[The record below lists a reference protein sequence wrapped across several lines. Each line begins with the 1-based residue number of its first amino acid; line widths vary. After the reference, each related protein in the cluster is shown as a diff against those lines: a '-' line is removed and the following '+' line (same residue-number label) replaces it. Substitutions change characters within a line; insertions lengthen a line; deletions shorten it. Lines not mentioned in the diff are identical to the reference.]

1 MSINGGAV
9 FLQLNKIKFLF
20 NWGGEKPP
28 PRKKRAFT
36 GKVFRCKRSFC
47 LILLTLSQKKAFNRV
62 WKLLQSQQT
71 QFLQRQGI
79 EGLVCICARVTSD
92 DGSTYQ
98 VEFTIAFHPSHIVQ
112 YF

>member
-1 MSINGGAV
+1 MRKISNQICSIGTRV
-9 FLQLNKIKFLF
+9 HPLCKRI
-20 NWGGEKPP
+20 E
-28 PRKKRAFT
+28 KRAFT
-36 GKVFRCKRSFC
+36 GKFFRCKRSFC
-47 LILLTLSQKKAFNRV
+47 LILLTLSQKKSFNRV

-71 QFLQRQGI
+71 KFLQRQGI

-92 DGSTYQ
+92 DGSTHQ